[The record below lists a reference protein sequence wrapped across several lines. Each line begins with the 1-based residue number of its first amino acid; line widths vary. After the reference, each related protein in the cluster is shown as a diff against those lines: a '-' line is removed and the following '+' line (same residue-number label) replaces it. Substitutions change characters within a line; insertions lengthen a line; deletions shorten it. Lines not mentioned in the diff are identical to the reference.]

1 MRSASAALLVA
12 AALGAGA
19 AAAQVVLYKWVD
31 DQGKTQ
37 YSDRAPKGFKGEVT
51 RIETE
56 VERSTPPPAATPAPS
71 PATPAGSSNAAPTK
85 VATPPA
91 NDIAAKRRADRARL
105 EAQLT
110 KAREKLAAAKGALE
124 QAQSPDPEERQIVQ
138 QRTAGGGMHGM
149 APRSNCRVEGSGKNK
164 TLMCPTFIP
173 TPEYH
178 DKVVRLE
185 EDVRKAE
192 DELAE
197 AERAWRRGVD

>member
-1 MRSASAALLVA
+1 MRSASAVLLVV
-12 AALGAGA
+12 AALGAA
-19 AAAQVVLYKWVD
+19 AADAQGVLYKWVD
-31 DQGKTQ
+31 EQGKTQ

-56 VERSTPPPAATPAPS
+56 VEKSTLPPAVIAPAPATS
-71 PATPAGSSNAAPTK
+71 PATSPGAAPTK
-85 VATPPA
+85 VATPPT

-124 QAQSPDPEERQIVQ
+124 QAQSPEPEERQIVQ

-178 DKVVRLE
+178 DKVARLE

>member
-19 AAAQVVLYKWVD
+19 AAAQVILYKWVD

-56 VERSTPPPAATPAPS
+56 VEKSTLPPAPPPVSPVPAES
-71 PATPAGSSNAAPTK
+71 PAAAPTK
-85 VATPPA
+85 VETPPA
-91 NDIAAKRRADRARL
+91 NDIAAKRRANRARL

-124 QAQSPDPEERQIVQ
+124 KAQSPEPEERQIVQ

-178 DKVVRLE
+178 DKVAGLE

>member
-19 AAAQVVLYKWVD
+19 VDAQVVLYKWVD

-56 VERSTPPPAATPAPS
+56 VEKSTLPPAATPATAPAPVTS
-71 PATPAGSSNAAPTK
+71 PGAAPTK
-85 VATPPA
+85 AAAPPS
-91 NDIAAKRRADRARL
+91 NDIAAKRRANRVRL
-105 EAQLT
+105 EEQLT
-110 KAREKLAAAKGALE
+110 KARDKLAAAKGALE
-124 QAQSPDPEERQIVQ
+124 QAQSPEPEERQIVQ

-178 DKVVRLE
+178 DKVARLE

>member
-1 MRSASAALLVA
+1 MRSASLALLLA
-12 AALGAGA
+12 AALAAGA
-19 AAAQVVLYKWVD
+19 AAAQVLYKWVD
-31 DQGKTQ
+31 EQGKTQ
-37 YSDRAPKGFKGEVT
+37 YSDRPPKAFKGEVI
-51 RIETE
+51 RIDTE
-56 VERSTPPPAATPAPS
+56 VEKSTLPPAPAPL
-71 PATPAGSSNAAPTK
+71 PASAGK
-85 VATPPA
+85 VAPA
-91 NDIAAKRRADRARL
+91 AQGEDIAAKRRATRARL
-105 EAQLT
+105 EERLT
-110 KAREKLAAAKGALE
+110 KARDKVAAAKTALE
-124 QAQSPDPEERQIVQ
+124 QGQAPEPEERQIVQ

-178 DKVVRLE
+178 DKVARLE